1 MSIYISLAIGVV
13 FICLGLFYKK
23 TDLANE
29 NVEKS
34 SQKMIAQLEETA
46 QRILAEVD
54 TKTKKLEILLEEAH
68 LIVGKMKST
77 KNLTPL
83 EEKREK
89 ILNLLDEGKDL
100 VEVAKMLKMGKG
112 EIQLVLDLG
121 KTGWGNGKNN

>member
-89 ILNLLDEGKDL
+89 ILKLLDEGKDL